1 MSKKNNKSNMNFNIL
16 KCYQFL
22 QLHYLPALNLTILI
36 DSLIKMDLLL
46 HVNLQRVEKKA
57 AIIVKSLHAI
67 HLEAVL
73 IFP

>member
-46 HVNLQRVEKKA
+46 HVNL
-57 AIIVKSLHAI
+57 
-67 HLEAVL
+67 
-73 IFP
+73 